1 MWLFWLALL
10 ASLAAVITSL
20 VFTTRRGLQLF
31 RDLRR
36 VSGATAAALDEVAR
50 SSEQID
56 RHLAL
61 AAASQ
66 SRLDAS
72 LARLRRSQ
80 ARLNVQRAAID
91 DVRDLLERVAAFRPR
106 K

>member
-1 MWLFWLALL
+1 MWLFWLSLL
-10 ASLAAVITSL
+10 ASVIAIIASL

-36 VSGATAAALDEVAR
+36 FSGSTAAALDEV
-50 SSEQID
+50 
-56 RHLAL
+56 
-61 AAASQ
+61 
-66 SRLDAS
+66 RLDAS
-72 LARLRRSQ
+72 LARLRVSQ

-91 DVRDLLERVAAFRPR
+91 DVRDSLERLTSFRPR

>member
-1 MWLFWLALL
+1 MWLFWLSLL
-10 ASLAAVITSL
+10 ASVIAVIASL
-20 VFTTRRGLQLF
+20 VFTTRRGIQLF

-36 VSGATAAALDEVAR
+36 FSGSTAAALDEVAR
-50 SSEQID
+50 SSEQIE

-61 AAASQ
+61 ADASR

-72 LARLRRSQ
+72 LARLRVSQ

-91 DVRDLLERVAAFRPR
+91 DVRDSLERLTSFRPR